1 MQLLSKKE
9 VCGILGI
16 APRSLDRRI
25 SNQEIGIVKVGHL
38 TKIKMAEVKAF
49 IKRNSHGGLT
59 A

>member
-16 APRSLDRRI
+16 ALRSLDRRI
-25 SNQEIGIVKVGHL
+25 ANQEIGIVKVGRL
-38 TKIKMAEVKAF
+38 TRIKETEVKEY
-49 IKRNSHGGLT
+49 IRRNSHGGLT